1 MDFFLNLD
9 IFSVGIVVA
18 ATVILG
24 AVSYFNNKKSI
35 SNRFFLIFVIVT
47 ILWTSINYASYKI
60 TDPTL
65 ILFFL
70 RAEIYLA
77 VWLVY
82 SLYMF
87 VSVFPEEQH
96 IFNKF
101 SKYSIFLVIIVSLF
115 NFTPFVFRSISSFT
129 SDGHVATVQNGPGIA
144 VFGMTVFFF
153 LGISLYH
160 LIKKIKQAKNK
171 EKKQLKTILLGIGLM
186 FFLILIFNFIFPA
199 FFNNASFIAFGGVFI
214 FPFIIA
220 TSYAM
225 VKQEFLNI
233 KVLTT
238 EIVTFLIAMAML
250 LQIFLSTDFTS
261 LLYRFFIF
269 LLVLSA
275 GILLIRSI
283 RKEILQREK
292 LEQLTQELQS
302 ANVRLKQLDEAK
314 TEFLSITSHQLRTPL
329 SAIKGYLSMLE
340 EGDFGKLS
348 KKQADI
354 MGILL
359 RNSER
364 LIRLI
369 NIFLNISRIESGR
382 LKITKSPNDLNKLIN
397 DIIKSLQIEADQ
409 KHIHLDFKPIEL
421 PMLPFDSDKLSDVIL
436 NLVDNAIKYTPLGGT
451 VAIAA
456 KLKDN
461 YMVVSVHDNGIGI
474 AYEELDQLFEKFRR
488 GKEIN
493 KVDTSGNG
501 LGLYIAKKIIEGH
514 GGNIWAESE
523 GENKGSIFKFTLPL
537 TDEPG
542 VDI

>member
-1 MDFFLNLD
+1 MTDIVLLSLLLTVLANLALIVVVYFYGKKNINQIFFVLLVLSLTFWGVNNF
-9 IFSVGIVVA
+9 FSVQV
-18 ATVILG
+18 TNSNVI
-24 AVSYFNNKKSI
+24 
-35 SNRFFLIFVIVT
+35 FLIRGVMFFATPQTLLLYLFVST
-47 ILWTSINYASYKI
+47 FPNNSLHFNKW
-60 TDPTL
+60 
-65 ILFFL
+65 L
-70 RAEIYLA
+70 RI
-77 VWLVY
+77 LVY
-82 SLYMF
+82 AAPFMMML
-87 VSVFPEEQH
+87 
-96 IFNKF
+96 
-101 SKYSIFLVIIVSLF
+101 
-115 NFTPFVFRSISSFT
+115 NFTPFIFS
-129 SDGHVATVQNGPGIA
+129 HVEIVTNEVKAIPGIL
-144 VFGMTVFFF
+144 MPF
-153 LGISLYH
+153 LGMYIFLFAILSFYTIVKKYRHANGLEKIQWRIISIGLFLTFALMLSLNYLLVIFASNTNFIKFGHLYH
-160 LIKKIKQAKNK
+160 LPIIIGFSYALIKHKMMDIKLIVSQA
-171 EKKQLKTILLGIGLM
+171 LSILLSL
-186 FFLILIFNFIFPA
+186 FLLF
-199 FFNNASFIAFGGVFI
+199 
-214 FPFIIA
+214 
-220 TSYAM
+220 
-225 VKQEFLNI
+225 E
-233 KVLTT
+233 VLTS
-238 EIVTFLIAMAML
+238 ENIIQLVMN
-250 LQIFLSTDFTS
+250 
-261 LLYRFFIF
+261 FFIF
-269 LLVLSA
+269 IFVLIISIWLVKNV
-275 GILLIRSI
+275 IR
-283 RKEILQREK
+283 EIKQREK
-292 LEQLTQELQS
+292 LEQLTQELQF

-354 MGILL
+354 IGILL